1 METTV
6 MEKTRVD
13 TRVDRVSTLREIAY
27 ANGHHQNNW
36 VELEYLRGKVYMETS
51 EEWAHNLRRAK
62 IEAFILDNYTA
73 EVTPGELLAGR
84 YSHDVVLTKEQE
96 ELRQKG
102 KEAIKLGGRLS
113 GWDAASTGH
122 RVVDYELIL
131 NQGAKAVLAKIDEK
145 LAAVTY
151 RNPEDAEK
159 AVFYQASKISLE
171 AFCRF
176 SGRFREKLLALAG
189 PETDPKQK
197 AEYLA
202 MAENFEKAPY
212 EPCTTFYEA
221 LQMVWFSQ
229 FVFALIGDW
238 SLVGRPDSYLYPFY
252 RRDIDKR
259 ILTKETAYEII
270 CDFYLK
276 QNEIYDTWPGS
287 LMVGGVD
294 KQNQP
299 VWNELTE
306 MFIGAIETTGLVNPS
321 VSVAYTKD
329 IPQHILEKCV
339 DVISKGYTKPSI
351 FNDRIVRKGLEA
363 AGVDTVDARQY
374 IHSTC
379 VEITTI
385 ANSNIQVASPYI
397 NPTKA
402 LEYVLGRGKPLFD
415 KVENQQGLPWV
426 IDNLTK
432 DVSIKDEDLRDFDSF
447 YKIVKTVMSE
457 ILHKAIVLNCN
468 FALYSSRY
476 RSSPLSSALLN
487 DCIER
492 GMDSGAGGAKY
503 NFYYPCFPGYVTL
516 VDSLAAIK
524 TAVFEEKKLTLED
537 LGRLCSTDFKDEERM
552 RQYLVNRCAKFGND
566 DNEVDEIGKDFYDFL
581 RTELTKYRNC
591 LGETGSFHP
600 SYFAW
605 IMHGW
610 LGKEAAA
617 TPNGR
622 RQGEALSENLGAS
635 QGMDKNSPL
644 GVVRSISKL
653 EQSYGIG
660 GIATNF
666 RFSQSFAA
674 SPEGKKAIA
683 NFIRHF
689 MDCDCFEVQFNVVDQ
704 ATLLDAKKNPEKY
717 ATLMVRV
724 AGYSDYFTNLAPEIQ
739 DEIIQRTEHSA
750 I

>member
-1 METTV
+1 M
-6 MEKTRVD
+6 
-13 TRVDRVSTLREIAY
+13 
-27 ANGHHQNNW
+27 
-36 VELEYLRGKVYMETS
+36 
-51 EEWAHNLRRAK
+51 RRAK
-62 IEAFILDNYTA
+62 IEAFIFDNYTV

-84 YSHDVVLTKEQE
+84 PSHDVVLTKEQE
-96 ELRQKG
+96 ELLRKG
-102 KEAIKLGGRLS
+102 REAMKLGGGLS
-113 GWDAASTGH
+113 GYDAASTGH
-122 RVVDYELIL
+122 RVVDYELLLTQGVKAIL
-131 NQGAKAVLAKIDEK
+131 ARIDEK
-145 LAAVTY
+145 LTAITY
-151 RNPEDAEK
+151 QNPEDAEK
-159 AVFYQASKISLE
+159 FRFYSASKLSLE
-171 AFCRF
+171 GFCRF
-176 SGRFREKLLALAG
+176 AGRFREKLLALAAA
-189 PETDPKQK
+189 ETDSTQK

-202 MAENFEKAPY
+202 MAKNFEKAPY

-221 LQMVWFSQ
+221 LQMTWYSQ
-229 FVFALIGDW
+229 FVFALINDT

-252 RRDIDKR
+252 RQDIENGT
-259 ILTKETAYEII
+259 LTRETAYEII

-294 KQNQP
+294 KQNRP

-306 MFIGAIETTGLVNPS
+306 MFIEAVETTGLINPS

-339 DVISKGYTKPSI
+339 DIISKGYTKPSI

-363 AGVDTVDARQY
+363 AGVDPVDARQY

-379 VEITTI
+379 VEITPI
-385 ANSNIQVASPYI
+385 ASSNIMVASPYI

-402 LEYVLGRGKPLFD
+402 LEYVLGRGKPLFGRD
-415 KVENQQGLPWV
+415 CG
-426 IDNLTK
+426 LTK
-432 DVSIKDEDLRDFDSF
+432 DVPIKDEDLKDFDSF
-447 YKIVKTVMSE
+447 YKAVKSAMSQ
-457 ILHKAIVLNCN
+457 IIHKAVVLDCN
-468 FALYSSRY
+468 FSLYSSRY

-492 GMDSGAGGAKY
+492 GKDSGAGGAKY
-503 NFYYPCFPGYVTL
+503 NFFYPCFPGYVTL

-524 TAVFEEKKLTLED
+524 TAIFEEKKITLEE
-537 LGRLCSTDFKDEERM
+537 LARLCSADFKDEERL
-552 RQYLVNRCAKFGND
+552 RQYLVNRCPKFGND
-566 DNEVDEIGKDFYDFL
+566 DNDVDEIGKDFYDFL
-581 RTELTKYRNC
+581 RMELTKYRSC
-591 LGETGSFHP
+591 LGETGTFHP

-605 IMHGW
+605 IMHGNM
-610 LGKEAAA
+610 GKEAAA

-635 QGMDKNSPL
+635 QGMDRNSPL

-653 EQSYGIG
+653 DQSYGIG

-666 RFSQSFAA
+666 RFSKSFAA
-674 SPEGKKAIA
+674 SPDGKKAIVD
-683 NFIRHF
+683 FIKHF

-739 DEIIQRTEHSA
+739 DEIIKRTEHSA